1 MPLLTTPLEKE
12 PCGVLKLTN
21 EFKLLKMKLNIKI
34 IFFAVCF
41 ICGIGSLKA
50 QENLKKRP
58 NVILIMTDDQGY
70 GDLAC
75 HGNTILKT
83 PNMDKLHSESVRFT
97 NFHVSPTCA
106 PTRGALM
113 TGLYTNRTGV
123 WHTIG
128 GRSLL
133 RKDKVTIADV
143 FRENEYHTAIF
154 GKWHLG
160 DNYPFRPQDRG
171 FQEVLIHGAGGVGQT
186 PDFFDND
193 YYNDTYIHNGKLEEY
208 KGYCTDIWFEKAIK
222 YIEKQKDNP
231 FFCYISTNAPHSP
244 FYVDNKYSEPYEG
257 IKNVP
262 SKEFYGMITNVDD
275 NIGILT
281 KKLKELGIEDN
292 TILIFM
298 TDNGSSMGDKKI
310 ENITAFNARMRGKKS
325 SEYDGGHRVPFFI
338 KYPNGKLEA
347 GKDIDNISAH
357 IDVLPTLIEL
367 CELNTNQDIN
377 FDGKSLM
384 PLING
389 SGKNWSERLLITD
402 SQRIEHPIKWKKSAV
417 MSDNWRLVNGRELYN
432 MVNDPGQ
439 KDDVALKYPQ
449 KVEKFRKTYE
459 EWWSDVS
466 IDFEKYAAIGI
477 GSSKENPVNLTS
489 HDWHSD
495 TKVPW
500 NHKHIRSGLQGNGF
514 WVLDI
519 ESTGIYEITLSRW
532 PLSMK
537 LPITSGME
545 KRPSLKGTSVN
556 ESIEGKALNIHRASI
571 EIAGE
576 KMEQNIK
583 ESDTRVTFQI
593 KLEAGND
600 KRLMTRFMGDEVDM
614 GAYYVQILNKNKRL
628 NFLFNQ

>member
-1 MPLLTTPLEKE
+1 
-12 PCGVLKLTN
+12 
-21 EFKLLKMKLNIKI
+21 MKLNIKI
-34 IFFAVCF
+34 LFFVVLLVSE
-41 ICGIGSLKA
+41 IDIVKA
-50 QENLKKRP
+50 QENLEKRP

-75 HGNTILKT
+75 HGNTIIDT
-83 PNMDKLHSESVRFT
+83 PNMDRLHSQSVRFT
-97 NFHVSPTCA
+97 NYHVSPTCA
-106 PTRGALM
+106 PTRAALM

-133 RKDKVTIADV
+133 RKDKVTMAEV
-143 FRENEYHTAIF
+143 FKENEYHTAIF

-171 FQEVLIHGAGGVGQT
+171 FLEVLIHGAGGVGQT

-193 YYNDTYIHNGKLEEY
+193 YYNDTYIHNGKLKEY
-208 KGYCTDIWFEKAIK
+208 IGYCTDIWFKEAIK
-222 YIEKQKDNP
+222 YIERQKHNP

-244 FYVDNKYSEPYEG
+244 FHVDNKYIEPYKG
-257 IKNVP
+257 IKNIP
-262 SKEFYGMITNVDD
+262 SNEFYGMITNVDD

-281 KKLKELGIEDN
+281 KKLEDLGIADN

-310 ENITAFNARMRGKKS
+310 ENTIAFNAGMRGKKN

-347 GKDIDNISAH
+347 GKDIKNISAH

-367 CELNTNQDIN
+367 CGLKLNKPIN

-389 SGKNWSERLLITD
+389 SGENWSERLLITD
-402 SQRIEHPIKWKKSAV
+402 SQRVEHPIKWRKSTV
-417 MSDNWRLVNGRELYN
+417 MSDNWRLVNGKELYN
-432 MVNDPGQ
+432 MVDDPGQ
-439 KDDVALKYPQ
+439 TNDVALEEPK
-449 KVEKFRKTYE
+449 KVKKFRKAYDT
-459 EWWSDVS
+459 WWDDVS
-466 IDFEKYAAIGI
+466 LDFDDFQAIII
-477 GSSKENPVNLTS
+477 GSPKENPVNLTS
-489 HDWHSD
+489 HDWHSN
-495 TKVPW
+495 TQVPW

-537 LPITSGME
+537 LPIISGME
-545 KRPSLKGTSVN
+545 KRPALKGTSVN
-556 ESIEGKALNIHRASI
+556 ESLEGKALKILKAKI
-571 EIAGE
+571 EIEGE
-576 KMEQNIK
+576 KMEKHVK
-583 ESDTRVTFQI
+583 ETDISVTF
-593 KLEAGND
+593 KVNLKVGKD
-600 KRLMTRFMGDEVDM
+600 KRLITRLWGKEVDM
-614 GAYYVQILNKNKRL
+614 GAYYVQVLKK
-628 NFLFNQ
+628 

>member
-1 MPLLTTPLEKE
+1 
-12 PCGVLKLTN
+12 
-21 EFKLLKMKLNIKI
+21 MKLNIKI
-34 IFFAVCF
+34 LFFIVLLVSE
-41 ICGIGSLKA
+41 IDIVKA
-50 QENLKKRP
+50 QENLEKRP

-75 HGNTILKT
+75 HGNTILDT
-83 PNMDKLHSESVRFT
+83 PNMDRLHSQSVRFT

-106 PTRGALM
+106 PTRAALM

-133 RKDKVTIADV
+133 RKDKVTMAEV
-143 FRENEYHTAIF
+143 FKENEYHTAIF

-171 FQEVLIHGAGGVGQT
+171 FLEVLVHGAGGVGQT

-193 YYNDTYIHNGKLEEY
+193 YFNDTYIHNGKLEEY
-208 KGYCTDIWFEKAIK
+208 RGYCTDVWFREAIE
-222 YIEKQKDNP
+222 YIERQKDNP

-244 FYVDNKYSEPYEG
+244 FYVDNKYSKAYEG
-257 IKNVP
+257 IKNIP
-262 SKEFYGMITNVDD
+262 SNEFYGMITNIDD

-281 KKLKELGIEDN
+281 RKIEDLGISDN

-310 ENITAFNARMRGKKS
+310 ENITAFNAGMRGKKN
-325 SEYDGGHRVPFFI
+325 SEYDGGHRVPFFV

-347 GKDIDNISAH
+347 GKDVNNISAH

-367 CELNTNQDIN
+367 CGLKLNKPID

-389 SGKNWSERLLITD
+389 SDENWSERLLITD
-402 SQRIEHPIKWKKSAV
+402 SQRVEHPIKWRKSAV
-417 MSDNWRLVNGRELYN
+417 MSDNWRLVNGEELYN
-432 MVNDPGQ
+432 MVDDPGQ
-439 KDDVALKYPQ
+439 TNDVALKEPK
-449 KVEKFRKTYE
+449 KVEKFRKAYDT
-459 EWWSDVS
+459 WWDDVS
-466 IDFEKYAAIGI
+466 LDFDDFQAIII
-477 GSSKENPVNLTS
+477 GSPAENPVNLTS
-489 HDWHSD
+489 HDWHSN
-495 TKVPW
+495 TQVPW

-519 ESTGIYEITLSRW
+519 EHTGIYEITLSRW

-537 LPITSGME
+537 LPINSGME
-545 KRPSLKGTSVN
+545 KRPALNGTSVN
-556 ESIEGKALNIHRASI
+556 ESLEGKALNILKAKI
-571 EIAGE
+571 EIGRE
-576 KMEQNIK
+576 KMEQDVK
-583 ESDTRVTFQI
+583 ETDVSVTFTVNL
-593 KLEAGND
+593 KAGKD
-600 KRLMTRFMGDEVDM
+600 KRLITTFRGNEVDM
-614 GAYYVQILNKNKRL
+614 GAYYVQISKK
-628 NFLFNQ
+628 

>member
-1 MPLLTTPLEKE
+1 
-12 PCGVLKLTN
+12 
-21 EFKLLKMKLNIKI
+21 MKLNIKI
-34 IFFAVCF
+34 LFFIVLLVSE
-41 ICGIGSLKA
+41 IHIVKA
-50 QENLKKRP
+50 QENLEKRP

-75 HGNTILKT
+75 HGNTILDT
-83 PNMDKLHSESVRFT
+83 PNMDRLHSQSVRFT

-106 PTRGALM
+106 PTRAALM

-133 RKDKVTIADV
+133 RKDKVTMAEV
-143 FRENEYHTAIF
+143 FKENEYHTAIF

-171 FQEVLIHGAGGVGQT
+171 FLEVLVHGAGGVGQT

-193 YYNDTYIHNGKLEEY
+193 YFNDTYIHNGKLEEY
-208 KGYCTDIWFEKAIK
+208 RGYCTDVWFREAIE

-244 FYVDNKYSEPYEG
+244 FYVDNKYSKAYEG
-257 IKNVP
+257 IKNIP
-262 SKEFYGMITNVDD
+262 SNEFYGMITNIDD

-281 KKLKELGIEDN
+281 RKLEDLGISDN

-310 ENITAFNARMRGKKS
+310 ENITAFNAGMRGKKN
-325 SEYDGGHRVPFFI
+325 SEYDGGHRVPFFV

-347 GKDIDNISAH
+347 GKDVNNISAH

-367 CELNTNQDIN
+367 CGLKLNKPID

-389 SGKNWSERLLITD
+389 SDENWSERLLITD
-402 SQRIEHPIKWKKSAV
+402 SQRVEHPIKWRKSAV
-417 MSDNWRLVNGRELYN
+417 MSDNWRLVNGEELYN
-432 MVNDPGQ
+432 MVDDPGQ
-439 KDDVALKYPQ
+439 TNDVALKEPK
-449 KVEKFRKTYE
+449 KVEKFRKAYDT
-459 EWWSDVS
+459 WWDDVS
-466 IDFEKYAAIGI
+466 LDFDDFQAIII
-477 GSSKENPVNLTS
+477 GSPAENPVNLTS
-489 HDWHSD
+489 HDWHSN
-495 TKVPW
+495 TQVPW
-500 NHKHIRSGLQGNGF
+500 NHKHVRSGLQGNGF

-519 ESTGIYEITLSRW
+519 EHTGIYEITLSRW

-537 LPITSGME
+537 LPINSGME
-545 KRPSLKGTSVN
+545 KRPALNGTSVN
-556 ESIEGKALNIHRASI
+556 ESLEGKALNILKAKI
-571 EIAGE
+571 EIGRE
-576 KMEQNIK
+576 KMEQDVK
-583 ESDTRVTFQI
+583 ETDVSVTFTVNL
-593 KLEAGND
+593 KAGKD
-600 KRLMTRFMGDEVDM
+600 KRLITTFRGNEVDM
-614 GAYYVQILNKNKRL
+614 GAYYVQISKK
-628 NFLFNQ
+628 

>member
-1 MPLLTTPLEKE
+1 
-12 PCGVLKLTN
+12 
-21 EFKLLKMKLNIKI
+21 MKLNIKI
-34 IFFAVCF
+34 LFFVVLLVSE
-41 ICGIGSLKA
+41 IDIVKA
-50 QENLKKRP
+50 QENLEKRP

-75 HGNTILKT
+75 HGNTIIDT
-83 PNMDKLHSESVRFT
+83 PNMDRLHSQSVRFT

-106 PTRGALM
+106 PTRAALM

-133 RKDKVTIADV
+133 RKDKVTMAEV
-143 FRENEYHTAIF
+143 FKENEYHTAIF

-171 FQEVLIHGAGGVGQT
+171 FLEVLIHGAGGVGQT

-193 YYNDTYIHNGKLEEY
+193 YYNDTYIHNGKLKEY
-208 KGYCTDIWFEKAIK
+208 IGYCTDIWFKEAIK
-222 YIEKQKDNP
+222 YIERQKHNP

-244 FYVDNKYSEPYEG
+244 FYVDNKYIEPYKG
-257 IKNVP
+257 IKNIP
-262 SKEFYGMITNVDD
+262 SNEFYGMITNVDD

-281 KKLKELGIEDN
+281 KKLEDLGIADN

-310 ENITAFNARMRGKKS
+310 ENTIAFNAGMRGKKN

-347 GKDIDNISAH
+347 GKDIKNISAH

-367 CELNTNQDIN
+367 CGLKLNKPIN

-389 SGKNWSERLLITD
+389 SEENWSERLLITD
-402 SQRIEHPIKWKKSAV
+402 SQRVEHPIKWRKSAV
-417 MSDNWRLVNGRELYN
+417 MSDNWRLVNGEELYN
-432 MVNDPGQ
+432 MVDDPGQ
-439 KDDVALKYPQ
+439 TNDVALEEPK
-449 KVEKFRKTYE
+449 KVKKFRKAYDT
-459 EWWSDVS
+459 WWDDVS
-466 IDFEKYAAIGI
+466 LDFDDFQAIII
-477 GSSKENPVNLTS
+477 GSPKENPVNLTS
-489 HDWHSD
+489 HDWHSN
-495 TKVPW
+495 TQVPW

-537 LPITSGME
+537 LPIISGME
-545 KRPSLKGTSVN
+545 KRPALKGTSVN
-556 ESIEGKALNIHRASI
+556 ESLEGKALKILKAKI
-571 EIAGE
+571 EIEGE
-576 KMEQNIK
+576 KMEKHVK
-583 ESDTRVTFQI
+583 ETDISVTF
-593 KLEAGND
+593 KVNLKVGKD
-600 KRLMTRFMGDEVDM
+600 KRLITRLWGKEVDM
-614 GAYYVQILNKNKRL
+614 GAYYVQVLKK
-628 NFLFNQ
+628 

>member
-1 MPLLTTPLEKE
+1 
-12 PCGVLKLTN
+12 
-21 EFKLLKMKLNIKI
+21 MKLNIKI
-34 IFFAVCF
+34 LFFIVLLVSE
-41 ICGIGSLKA
+41 IHIVKA
-50 QENLKKRP
+50 QENLEKRP

-75 HGNTILKT
+75 HGNTILDT
-83 PNMDKLHSESVRFT
+83 PNMDRLHSQSVRFT

-106 PTRGALM
+106 PTRAALM

-133 RKDKVTIADV
+133 RKDKVTMAEV
-143 FRENEYHTAIF
+143 FKENEYHTAIF

-171 FQEVLIHGAGGVGQT
+171 FLEVLVHGAGGVGQT

-193 YYNDTYIHNGKLEEY
+193 YFNDTYIHNGKLEEY
-208 KGYCTDIWFEKAIK
+208 RGYCTDVWFREAIE

-244 FYVDNKYSEPYEG
+244 FYVDNKYSKAYEG
-257 IKNVP
+257 IKNIP
-262 SKEFYGMITNVDD
+262 SNEFYGMITNIDD

-281 KKLKELGIEDN
+281 RKIEDLGISDN

-310 ENITAFNARMRGKKS
+310 ENITAFNAGMRGKKN
-325 SEYDGGHRVPFFI
+325 SEYDGGHRVPFFV

-347 GKDIDNISAH
+347 GKDVNNISAH

-367 CELNTNQDIN
+367 CGLKLNKPID

-389 SGKNWSERLLITD
+389 SDENWSERLLITD
-402 SQRIEHPIKWKKSAV
+402 SQRVEHPIKWRKSAV
-417 MSDNWRLVNGRELYN
+417 MSDNWRLVNGEELYN
-432 MVNDPGQ
+432 MVDDPGQ
-439 KDDVALKYPQ
+439 TNDVALKEPK
-449 KVEKFRKTYE
+449 KVEKFRKAYDT
-459 EWWSDVS
+459 WWDDVS
-466 IDFEKYAAIGI
+466 LDFDDFQAIII
-477 GSSKENPVNLTS
+477 GSPAENPVNLTS
-489 HDWHSD
+489 HDWHSN
-495 TKVPW
+495 TQVPW
-500 NHKHIRSGLQGNGF
+500 NHKHVRSGLQGNGF

-519 ESTGIYEITLSRW
+519 EHTGIYEITLSRW

-537 LPITSGME
+537 LPINSGME
-545 KRPSLKGTSVN
+545 KRPALNGTSVN
-556 ESIEGKALNIHRASI
+556 ESLEGKALNILKAKI
-571 EIAGE
+571 EIGRE
-576 KMEQNIK
+576 KMEQDVK
-583 ESDTRVTFQI
+583 ETDVSVTFTVNL
-593 KLEAGND
+593 KAGKD
-600 KRLMTRFMGDEVDM
+600 KRLITTFRGNEVDM
-614 GAYYVQILNKNKRL
+614 GAYYVQISKK
-628 NFLFNQ
+628 

>member
-1 MPLLTTPLEKE
+1 MKLPRTELKKE
-12 PCGVLKLTN
+12 TFGALKLTN
-21 EFKLLKMKLNIKI
+21 ILKFLKMKLNIKI
-34 IFFAVCF
+34 LLFVVSF
-41 ICGIGSLKA
+41 ICVTASVKA
-50 QENLKKRP
+50 QEKLEKRP

-70 GDLAC
+70 GDIAS

-106 PTRGALM
+106 PTRAALM

-143 FRENEYHTAIF
+143 FKENEYHTAIF

-193 YYNDTYIHNGKLEEY
+193 YFNDTYTHNGKLEEY
-208 KGYCTDIWFEKAIK
+208 KGYCTDIWFEEAIK
-222 YIEKQKDNP
+222 YIEIQKDNP
-231 FFCYISTNAPHSP
+231 FFCYISTNAPHGP
-244 FYVDNKYSEPYEG
+244 FYVDNKYSEPYKG

-262 SKEFYGMITNVDD
+262 SNEFYGMITNVDD

-281 KKLKELGIEDN
+281 KKLEALGIADN

-310 ENITAFNARMRGKKS
+310 KVFNAGMRGKKN

-338 KYPNGKLEA
+338 KYPDGKLEA
-347 GKDIDNISAH
+347 GKDINNISAH
-357 IDVLPTLIEL
+357 IDVLPTLIAL
-367 CELNTNQDIN
+367 CELTLNEPIN
-377 FDGKSLM
+377 FDGKNLM

-389 SGKNWSERLLITD
+389 SSKNWSERLLITD
-402 SQRIEHPIKWKKSAV
+402 SQRVEHPVKWRKSAV
-417 MSDNWRLVNGRELYN
+417 MSDNWRLVNGKELYN
-432 MVNDPGQ
+432 MVDDPSQ
-439 KDDVALKYPQ
+439 MNDVALEEPK
-449 KVEKFRKTYE
+449 KVKKFRKTYE
-459 EWWSDVS
+459 EWWDDVS
-466 IDFEKYAAIGI
+466 IDFEKYPAIGI
-477 GSSKENPVNLTS
+477 GSPKENPVNLTS

-495 TKVPW
+495 TQVPW

-545 KRPSLKGTSVN
+545 KRPALKGTSVN
-556 ESIEGKALNIHRASI
+556 ESLEGKALNIHKAII
-571 EIAGE
+571 EIDGE
-576 KMEQNIK
+576 KMEQHIK
-583 ESDTRVTFQI
+583 ETDTSVNFQVN
-593 KLEAGND
+593 LEAGKD
-600 KRLMTRFMGDEVDM
+600 KRLRTRFTGDEVDM
-614 GAYYVQILNKNKRL
+614 GAYYVQVLKK
-628 NFLFNQ
+628 

>member
-1 MPLLTTPLEKE
+1 
-12 PCGVLKLTN
+12 
-21 EFKLLKMKLNIKI
+21 MKLNIKI
-34 IFFAVCF
+34 LFFIVLLVSE
-41 ICGIGSLKA
+41 IDIVKA
-50 QENLKKRP
+50 QENLEKRP

-75 HGNTILKT
+75 HGNTILDT
-83 PNMDKLHSESVRFT
+83 PNMDRLHSQSVRFT

-106 PTRGALM
+106 PTRAALM

-133 RKDKVTIADV
+133 RKDKVTMAEV
-143 FRENEYHTAIF
+143 FKENEYHTAIF

-171 FQEVLIHGAGGVGQT
+171 FLEVLVHGAGGVGQT

-193 YYNDTYIHNGKLEEY
+193 YFNDTYIHNGKLEEY
-208 KGYCTDIWFEKAIK
+208 RGYCTDVWFREAIE

-244 FYVDNKYSEPYEG
+244 FYVDNKYSKAYEG
-257 IKNVP
+257 IKNIP
-262 SKEFYGMITNVDD
+262 SNEFYGMITNIDD

-281 KKLKELGIEDN
+281 RKLEDLGISDN

-310 ENITAFNARMRGKKS
+310 ENITAFNAGMRGKKN
-325 SEYDGGHRVPFFI
+325 SEYDGGHRVPFFV

-347 GKDIDNISAH
+347 GKDVNNISAH

-367 CELNTNQDIN
+367 CGLKLNKPID

-389 SGKNWSERLLITD
+389 SDENWSERLLITD
-402 SQRIEHPIKWKKSAV
+402 SQRVEHPIKWRKSAV
-417 MSDNWRLVNGRELYN
+417 MSDNWRLVNGEELYN
-432 MVNDPGQ
+432 MVDDPGQ
-439 KDDVALKYPQ
+439 TNDVALKEPK
-449 KVEKFRKTYE
+449 KVEKFRKAYDT
-459 EWWSDVS
+459 WWDDVS
-466 IDFEKYAAIGI
+466 LDFDDFQAIII
-477 GSSKENPVNLTS
+477 GSPAENPVNLTS
-489 HDWHSD
+489 HDWHSN
-495 TKVPW
+495 TQVPW
-500 NHKHIRSGLQGNGF
+500 NHKHVRSGLQGNGF

-519 ESTGIYEITLSRW
+519 EHTGIYEITLSRW

-537 LPITSGME
+537 LPINSGME
-545 KRPSLKGTSVN
+545 KRPALNGTSVN
-556 ESIEGKALNIHRASI
+556 ESLEGKALNILKAKI
-571 EIAGE
+571 EIGRE
-576 KMEQNIK
+576 KMEQDVK
-583 ESDTRVTFQI
+583 ETDVSVTFTVNL
-593 KLEAGND
+593 KAGKD
-600 KRLMTRFMGDEVDM
+600 KRLITTFRGNEVDM
-614 GAYYVQILNKNKRL
+614 GAYYVQISKK
-628 NFLFNQ
+628 

>member
-1 MPLLTTPLEKE
+1 
-12 PCGVLKLTN
+12 
-21 EFKLLKMKLNIKI
+21 MKLNIKI
-34 IFFAVCF
+34 LFFIVLLVS
-41 ICGIGSLKA
+41 GIDIVKA
-50 QENLKKRP
+50 QENLEKRP

-75 HGNTILKT
+75 HGNTILDT
-83 PNMDKLHSESVRFT
+83 PNMDRLHSQSVRFT

-106 PTRGALM
+106 PTRAALM

-133 RKDKVTIADV
+133 RKDKLTMAEV
-143 FRENEYHTAIF
+143 FKENEYHTAIF

-171 FQEVLIHGAGGVGQT
+171 FLEVLIHGAGGVGQT

-208 KGYCTDIWFEKAIK
+208 RGYCTDVWFREAIK
-222 YIEKQKDNP
+222 YIERQKGNP

-244 FYVDNKYSEPYEG
+244 FYVDNKYSKLYKG
-257 IKNVP
+257 IKNIP
-262 SKEFYGMITNVDD
+262 SNEFYGMITNVDD

-281 KKLKELGIEDN
+281 KKLEDLGIADN

-310 ENITAFNARMRGKKS
+310 ENIIAFNAGMRGKKN

-347 GKDIDNISAH
+347 GKDINNISAH
-357 IDVLPTLIEL
+357 IDVLPTLIAL
-367 CELNTNQDIN
+367 CGLKLNKLIN
-377 FDGKSLM
+377 FDGKSLI

-389 SGKNWSERLLITD
+389 SDENWSERLLITD
-402 SQRIEHPIKWKKSAV
+402 SQRVEHPIKWRKSAV
-417 MSDNWRLVNGRELYN
+417 MSDNWRLVNGEELYN
-432 MVNDPGQ
+432 MVDDPGQ
-439 KDDVALKYPQ
+439 TNDIALKNPK
-449 KVEKFRKTYE
+449 KVKKFRKAYDA
-459 EWWSDVS
+459 WWDDISSDF
-466 IDFEKYAAIGI
+466 DNFQAIII
-477 GSSKENPVNLTS
+477 GSPKENPINLTS
-489 HDWHSD
+489 HDWHSN
-495 TKVPW
+495 TQVPW

-519 ESTGIYEITLSRW
+519 ESSGIYELTLSRW
-532 PLSMK
+532 PLSMN

-545 KRPSLKGTSVN
+545 KGL
-556 ESIEGKALNIHRASI
+556 L
-571 EIAGE
+571 
-576 KMEQNIK
+576 
-583 ESDTRVTFQI
+583 
-593 KLEAGND
+593 
-600 KRLMTRFMGDEVDM
+600 
-614 GAYYVQILNKNKRL
+614 
-628 NFLFNQ
+628 